1 MVCIHVA
8 GTGKPAGQ
16 HRAMESMRWSFV
28 FLFLLFQRSLPLVPR
43 NALRIRSTEANNPA
57 AAAVQLEDSLYNAN
71 ECIRMLLHEP
81 SMLMESKICA
91 QARINANTLK
101 ALLGIKE

>member
-1 MVCIHVA
+1 MFICFPFFA
-8 GTGKPAGQ
+8 AEA
-16 HRAMESMRWSFV
+16 RAFGATRFE
-28 FLFLLFQRSLPLVPR
+28 LHA
-43 NALRIRSTEANNPA
+43 ALAELGRRSTEANNPA